1 MCSNMWGNFGLFS
14 CLIRLNWSFIQD
26 ILIDIGL
33 STSFVELVWYCIS
46 SPKMKVLQNGKA
58 LEEFLQ
64 ARGICQGD
72 SLSPYLFVLC
82 FERLLHVINVVV
94 DNGFWQP
101 IQLAREG
108 PKLTHLAFTDDLLLF
123 TKADL
128 D

>member
-1 MCSNMWGNFGLFS
+1 MTIKIDLEEAYD
-14 CLIRLNWSFIQD
+14 RLSWSFIQD
-26 ILIDIGL
+26 TLIDIGL

-108 PKLTHLAFTDDLLLF
+108 PKLTHLAFADDLLLF